1 MQSIATSLGI
11 LLTTAMATW
20 GMSMPFSQAVTLA
33 DGTVYFVQPPRLL
46 KATTTQS
53 ATYAWGATYYFTL
66 DLPENAGEPLRRV
79 TIAQREGID
88 ALRYDLKD
96 TQAFVGEPRGKRQA
110 VALSEVI
117 GDRKTRTVSVRFD
130 PPIAPGQTVTVGLR
144 PVRNPNIGGVYL
156 FGVTAFPEGQKAH
169 GQFLGFGRLQFYEAR
184 DAWFFRDRW
193 FH

>member
-1 MQSIATSLGI
+1 MKGIAASLGI
-11 LLTTAMATW
+11 LLTAVTATW
-20 GMSMPFSQAVTLA
+20 SVNLPSVQAVTLA

-53 ATYAWGATYYFTL
+53 ATYAWSATYYFTL
-66 DLPENAGEPLRRV
+66 DVPQNAGEPLQKV
-79 TIAQREGID
+79 AIAQHEGID
-88 ALRYDLKD
+88 VLRYDLKA
-96 TQAFVGEPRGKRQA
+96 TQAFLGEPRGKRQA

-117 GDRKTRTVSVRFD
+117 GDRKTRTVSVTFD
-130 PPIAPGQTVTVGLR
+130 PPIAPGQTVTIGLH

-156 FGVTAFPEGQKAH
+156 FGVTAFPAGEKTH
-169 GQFLGFGRLQFYEAR
+169 GQFLGFGRLHFYEAR

>member
-1 MQSIATSLGI
+1 MKGIATSLGI
-11 LLTTAMATW
+11 LLTAATATW
-20 GMSMPFSQAVTLA
+20 SLNLPLQAVTLA
-33 DGTVYFVQPPRLL
+33 DGTVYFVQPPRLV

-53 ATYAWGATYYFTL
+53 ATYAWSATYYFTL
-66 DLPENAGEPLRRV
+66 DVPENAGEPLQKV

-117 GDRKTRTVSVRFD
+117 GDRKTRTVSVAFD
-130 PPIAPGQTVTVGLR
+130 PPIPPGQTVTVGLR

-156 FGVTAFPEGQKAH
+156 FGVTAFPAGEKAH
-169 GQFLGFGRLQFYEAR
+169 GQFLGFGRLHFYDSR
-184 DAWFFRDRW
+184 DAWFLRDRW
-193 FH
+193 FR